1 MVNANITES
10 NHIGIVRIKDE
21 ARIRYNPLKNL
32 TPQKITAAMDNFNCG
47 YLSDAA
53 KIYAAIRRRDAVVQ
67 ACVQKRKRATS
78 RLEWTIVEMGND
90 EAASKEHAAFL
101 EDFYNNIRVTS
112 AEDANKRGSMS
123 MLIENILSALENK
136 YAVSEIIWDT
146 SRAPS
151 LSAEV
156 RHVPLWFFE
165 NTQGY
170 LRFKKSSYDTEGA
183 DLENN
188 GWMVS
193 VYDSPLMEATA
204 VCYIVKRFA
213 QGDWSAYS
221 SRFGMPT
228 PVYNSTAKRN
238 TPEYDAAVDALAN
251 LVNGCGMVLA
261 AGEVFDLKQP
271 AGTGEPF
278 KTLSD
283 AMDRYIALIW
293 RGSDL
298 STLSAD
304 NAAGASL
311 QAEESEILEDADCAL
326 VEETLASYLSQPALE
341 WKFGKDVK
349 PAAYLQLTRKNRKDK
364 LNQIAVYKG
373 AAELGCNVAKRDVY
387 EALELREPEPGEDM
401 VELSVQ
407 QPAAAD
413 AETQSAGLSS
423 FGNSSEPSEKDL
435 EKMLDALA
443 TAKGKDIEPL
453 RKRVLALEKLTDP
466 EEYVDALEK
475 LNADILALIGGENEA
490 VELEKILKKEA
501 ANV

>member
-1 MVNANITES
+1 MSTNITES
-10 NHIGIVRIKDE
+10 SHIGMVRIRDE
-21 ARIRYNPLKNL
+21 ARMRYNPLKNL
-32 TPQKITAAMDNFNCG
+32 TPQRITAAMDNFNCG

-78 RLEWTIVEMGND
+78 RLAWTIVEMGDD

-101 EDFYNNIRVTS
+101 EDFYNNIKVTS

-123 MLIENILSALENK
+123 MLVENILSALENK
-136 YAVSEIIWDT
+136 YAVSEIIWDV

-170 LRFKKSSYDTEGA
+170 LRFKRSSFDNEGK
-183 DLENN
+183 DLEPN

-213 QGDWSAYS
+213 QADWAAYS

-228 PVYNSTAKRN
+228 PVYAANAKPN
-238 TPEYDAAVDALAN
+238 TPEWESAEHTLAN
-251 LVNGCGMVLA
+251 LVNGCGMVIA
-261 AGEVFDLKQP
+261 AGENFDLKQP
-271 AGTGEPF
+271 AGTGQPF

-326 VEETLASYLSQPALE
+326 VEETLAHYLSLPALE
-341 WKFGKDVK
+341 WKFGRGVK

-364 LNQIAVYKG
+364 LNQISVYKG
-373 AAELGCNVAKRDVY
+373 AAELGCNVAKRDLY
-387 EALELREPEPGEDM
+387 EALELREPEPGEET
-401 VELSVQ
+401 VELSVPQ
-407 QPAAAD
+407 AAAGTE
-413 AETQSAGLSS
+413 AQGAPLSA
-423 FGNSSEPSEKDL
+423 FGNSAEASEADL
-435 EKMLDALA
+435 SKMLDGLA
-443 TAKGKDIEPL
+443 AAKGKDIEPL
-453 RKRVLALEKLTDP
+453 RRRLAELERITDAG
-466 EEYVDALEK
+466 EYAAALEK
-475 LNADILALIGGENEA
+475 LNGDILGLIGGENEA
-490 VELEKILKKEA
+490 EELQKILKREA
-501 ANV
+501 LDV

>member
-10 NHIGIVRIKDE
+10 KHIGIVRILDE
-21 ARIRYNPLKNL
+21 ARMRYNPLKNL

-78 RLEWTIVEMGND
+78 RLTWTIVEMGND
-90 EAASKEHAAFL
+90 EAASKEHSAFL

-123 MLIENILSALENK
+123 MLVENILSALENK

-170 LRFKKSSYDTEGA
+170 LRFKKSSYDTEGV
-183 DLENN
+183 DLEKN

-204 VCYIVKRFA
+204 VCYVVKRFA
-213 QGDWSAYS
+213 QGDWAAYS
-221 SRFGMPT
+221 NRFGMPT
-228 PVYNSTAKRN
+228 PVYNSTATRN
-238 TPEYDAAVDALAN
+238 TPEWDAAVDAIAN

-283 AMDRYIALIW
+283 SMDRYIALIW

-326 VEETLASYLSQPALE
+326 VEETLASYLSLPALE
-341 WKFGKDVK
+341 WKFGIGVK
-349 PAAYLQLTRKNRKDK
+349 PAAYLQLTR
-364 LNQIAVYKG
+364 
-373 AAELGCNVAKRDVY
+373 
-387 EALELREPEPGEDM
+387 
-401 VELSVQ
+401 
-407 QPAAAD
+407 
-413 AETQSAGLSS
+413 
-423 FGNSSEPSEKDL
+423 
-435 EKMLDALA
+435 
-443 TAKGKDIEPL
+443 
-453 RKRVLALEKLTDP
+453 
-466 EEYVDALEK
+466 
-475 LNADILALIGGENEA
+475 
-490 VELEKILKKEA
+490 
-501 ANV
+501 

>member
-1 MVNANITES
+1 MGENITES
-10 NHIGIVRIKDE
+10 KHIGVVRIRDE
-21 ARIRYNPLKNL
+21 ARLRYNPLRNL
-32 TPQKITAAMDNFNCG
+32 TPQKITSAMDAFDCG
-47 YLSDAA
+47 YLSEAA
-53 KIYAAIRRRDAVVQ
+53 RIYDAIRRRDGVVQ

-101 EDFYNNIRVTS
+101 EDFYNNIKVTS
-112 AEDANKRGSMS
+112 AADANKRGSMS
-123 MLIENILSALENK
+123 MLIDNILSALENK

-170 LRFKKSSYDTEGA
+170 LRFKRNSTDTEGV
-183 DLENN
+183 DLEEN

-193 VYDSPLMEATA
+193 VSDSPLMEATA
-204 VCYIVKRFA
+204 VCYIIKRFA
-213 QGDWSAYS
+213 QGDWAVCSQ
-221 SRFGMPT
+221 RFGMPM
-228 PVYNSTAKRN
+228 PVYNANADRG
-238 TPEYDAAVDALAN
+238 TPEFESAVESVAGIM
-251 LVNGCGMVLA
+251 NGYGMVCA
-261 AGEVFDLKQP
+261 RGEVFDLKLP
-271 AGTGEPF
+271 NGTSEPF
-278 KTLSD
+278 KTLSE

-326 VEETLASYLSQPALE
+326 VEETLAHYLTKPALE
-341 WKFGKDVK
+341 WKFGQGVK

-373 AAELGCNVAKRDVY
+373 AAELGCAVAKRDVY
-387 EALELREPEPGEDM
+387 EALELREPEAGEDI
-401 VELSVQ
+401 VELQ
-407 QPAAAD
+407 QLSPTPQVSFTNAKPRKDSAVDRVAAALGD
-413 AETQSAGLSS
+413 MAQPFYDELARIEGMAGA
-423 FGNSSEPSEKDL
+423 SER
-435 EKMLDALA
+435 
-443 TAKGKDIEPL
+443 T
-453 RKRVLALEKLTDP
+453 RALENLLKNLGKYFDGGKAEAEAWFEVLK
-466 EEYVDALEK
+466 EEFDNGK
-475 LNADILALIGGENEA
+475 
-490 VELEKILKKEA
+490 
-501 ANV
+501 

>member
-1 MVNANITES
+1 MSTNITES
-10 NHIGIVRIKDE
+10 RHIGIVRIKDE
-21 ARIRYNPLKNL
+21 ARMRYNPLKNL

-53 KIYAAIRRRDAVVQ
+53 KIYDAIRRRDAVVQ

-78 RLEWTIVEMGND
+78 RLAWTIVEMGND

-101 EDFYNNIRVTS
+101 EDFYNNIKVTS
-112 AEDANKRGSMS
+112 AEDANKRGSIS
-123 MLIENILSALENK
+123 MLMENILSALENK
-136 YAVSEIIWDT
+136 YAVSEVIWDT

-170 LRFKKSSYDTEGA
+170 LRFKRSSYDSEGA
-183 DLENN
+183 DLEKN
-188 GWMVS
+188 GWLVS

-213 QGDWSAYS
+213 LGDWAAYS

-228 PVYNSTAKRN
+228 PVYNSTATRN
-238 TPEYDAAVDALAN
+238 SAEWDAAVDALAN

-278 KTLSD
+278 KTLAD

-311 QAEESEILEDADCAL
+311 QAEESEILEDSDCAL
-326 VEETLASYLSQPALE
+326 VEETLAHYLTLPALE
-341 WKFGKDVK
+341 WKFGKGVK
-349 PAAYLQLTRKNRKDK
+349 PAAYLQLTRKNRNDK
-364 LNQIAVYKG
+364 LNQISVYKG
-373 AAELGCNVAKRDVY
+373 AAELGCPVAKRDVY
-387 EALELREPEPGEDM
+387 EALELREPEAGEDI
-401 VELSVQ
+401 VELRVQ
-407 QPAAAD
+407 QAAALG
-413 AETQSAGLSS
+413 AEAQGSALSS
-423 FGNSSEPSEKDL
+423 FGNSAETSEEAL
-435 EKMLDALA
+435 EKMLDELA
-443 TAKGKDIEPL
+443 EAKGKDIEPL
-453 RKRVLALEKLTDP
+453 RKRVLALEKISDA
-466 EEYVDALEK
+466 EEYADALEK
-475 LNADILALIGGENEA
+475 LNADILALMKGDNEA
-490 VELEKILKKEA
+490 AEMERILKREA
-501 ANV
+501 GNV

>member
-1 MVNANITES
+1 MSTNITES
-10 NHIGIVRIKDE
+10 SHIGMVRIRDE
-21 ARIRYNPLKNL
+21 ARMRYNPLKNL
-32 TPQKITAAMDNFNCG
+32 TPQRITAAMDNFNCG

-53 KIYAAIRRRDAVVQ
+53 KIYAAIRSRDAVVQ

-78 RLEWTIVEMGND
+78 RLAWTIVEMGED

-101 EDFYNNIRVTS
+101 EDFYNNIKVTS

-123 MLIENILSALENK
+123 MLVENILSALENK
-136 YAVSEIIWDT
+136 YAVSEVIWNT

-170 LRFKKSSYDTEGA
+170 LRFKKSSFDNEGE
-183 DLENN
+183 DLEPN

-213 QGDWSAYS
+213 QADWAAYS
-221 SRFGMPT
+221 SRFGMST
-228 PVYNSTAKRN
+228 PVYAANAKPN
-238 TPEYDAAVDALAN
+238 TPEWESAEHTLAN
-251 LVNGCGMVLA
+251 LVNGCGMVIA
-261 AGEVFDLKQP
+261 AGENFDLKQP

-311 QAEESEILEDADCAL
+311 QAEESEILEDSDCAL
-326 VEETLASYLSQPALE
+326 VEETLAHYLSLPALE
-341 WKFGKDVK
+341 WKFGRGVK

-373 AAELGCNVAKRDVY
+373 AAELGCNVAKRELY
-387 EALELREPEPGEDM
+387 EALELREPEPGEET
-401 VELSVQ
+401 VELSVPQ
-407 QPAAAD
+407 AAAG
-413 AETQSAGLSS
+413 AEAQGAELSA
-423 FGNSSEPSEKDL
+423 FGNSAELSEADL
-435 EKMLDALA
+435 SKMLDGLA

-453 RKRVLALEKLTDP
+453 RRRLAELERITDAG
-466 EEYVDALEK
+466 EYAAALEK
-475 LNADILALIGGENEA
+475 LNGDILGLIGGENEA
-490 VELEKILKKEA
+490 EELQKILKREA
-501 ANV
+501 LNV

>member
-1 MVNANITES
+1 MGENITES
-10 NHIGIVRIKDE
+10 KHIGIVRIRDE
-21 ARIRYNPLKNL
+21 ARLRYNPLKNL
-32 TPQKITAAMDNFNCG
+32 TPQKITAAMDAFNYG
-47 YLSDAA
+47 YLSEAA
-53 KIYAAIRRRDAVVQ
+53 RIYDAIRRRDAVVQ

-78 RLEWTIVEMGND
+78 RLAWTIVEMGND
-90 EAASKEHAAFL
+90 EASSKEHAAFL
-101 EDFYNNIRVTS
+101 EDFYNNIKVTS
-112 AEDANKRGSMS
+112 AADANKRGSMS
-123 MLIENILSALENK
+123 MLIDNILSALENK

-170 LRFKKSSYDTEGA
+170 LRFKRNSTDTEGV
-183 DLENN
+183 DLEEN

-193 VYDSPLMEATA
+193 VSDSPLMEATA
-204 VCYIVKRFA
+204 VCYIIKRFA
-213 QGDWSAYS
+213 QGDWAVCSQ
-221 SRFGMPT
+221 RFGMPM
-228 PVYNSTAKRN
+228 PVYNANADRG
-238 TPEYDAAVDALAN
+238 TPEFESAVESVAGIM
-251 LVNGCGMVLA
+251 NGYGMVCA
-261 AGEVFDLKQP
+261 RGEVFDLKLP
-271 AGTGEPF
+271 NGTSEPF
-278 KTLSD
+278 KTLSE

-326 VEETLASYLSQPALE
+326 VEETLAHYLTKPALE
-341 WKFGKDVK
+341 WKFGQGVK

-407 QPAAAD
+407 QPAAEA
-413 AETQSAGLSS
+413 QGAGLSS
-423 FGNSSEPSEKDL
+423 FGNSSEPSEEIL
-435 EKMLDALA
+435 GKMLDALV

-466 EEYVDALEK
+466 DEYADALEK

-490 VELEKILKKEA
+490 AEMEKILKKEA

>member
-10 NHIGIVRIKDE
+10 KHIGIVRILDE
-21 ARIRYNPLKNL
+21 ARMRYNPLKNL

-78 RLEWTIVEMGND
+78 RLTWTIVEMGND
-90 EAASKEHAAFL
+90 EAASKEHSAFL

-123 MLIENILSALENK
+123 MLVENILSALENK

-170 LRFKKSSYDTEGA
+170 LRFKKSSYDTEGV
-183 DLENN
+183 DLEKN

-204 VCYIVKRFA
+204 VCYVVKRFA
-213 QGDWSAYS
+213 QGDWAAYS
-221 SRFGMPT
+221 NRFGMPT
-228 PVYNSTAKRN
+228 PVYNSTATRN
-238 TPEYDAAVDALAN
+238 TPEWDAAVDALAN

-407 QPAAAD
+407 QPAAAG
-413 AETQSAGLSS
+413 AEAQGAGLSA
-423 FGNSSEPSEKDL
+423 FGNSSEPSEEDL

-453 RKRVLALEKLTDP
+453 RKRVLALEKITDP
-466 EEYVDALEK
+466 EEYADALEK

-490 VELEKILKKEA
+490 AEMEKILKKEA

>member
-10 NHIGIVRIKDE
+10 KHIGIVRILDE
-21 ARIRYNPLKNL
+21 ARMRYNPLKNL

-78 RLEWTIVEMGND
+78 RLTWTIVEMGND
-90 EAASKEHAAFL
+90 EAASKEHSAFL

-123 MLIENILSALENK
+123 MLVENILSALENK

-170 LRFKKSSYDTEGA
+170 LRFKKSSYDTEGV
-183 DLENN
+183 DLEKN

-204 VCYIVKRFA
+204 VCYVVKRFA
-213 QGDWSAYS
+213 QGDWAAYS
-221 SRFGMPT
+221 NRFGMPT
-228 PVYNSTAKRN
+228 PVYNSTATRN
-238 TPEYDAAVDALAN
+238 TPEWDAAVDAIAN

-278 KTLSD
+278 KTLPDS
-283 AMDRYIALIW
+283 MDRYIALIW

-326 VEETLASYLSQPALE
+326 VEETLASYLSLPALE
-341 WKFGKDVK
+341 WKFGIGVK

-373 AAELGCNVAKRDVY
+373 AAELGCAVAKRDVY

-407 QPAAAD
+407 QPAAVG
-413 AETQSAGLSS
+413 AEAQGAGLDA
-423 FGNSSEPSEKDL
+423 FGNSSEPSEEDL
-435 EKMLDALA
+435 GKMLDTLA

-453 RKRVLALEKLTDP
+453 RRRVLALEKITDP
-466 EEYVDALEK
+466 EDYADALEK

-490 VELEKILKKEA
+490 AEMEKILKKEA

>member
-1 MVNANITES
+1 M
-10 NHIGIVRIKDE
+10 VRIRDE
-21 ARIRYNPLKNL
+21 ARMRYNPLKNL
-32 TPQKITAAMDNFNCG
+32 TPQRITAAMDNFNCG

-53 KIYAAIRRRDAVVQ
+53 KIYAAIRSRDAVVQ

-78 RLEWTIVEMGND
+78 RLAWTIVEMGED

-101 EDFYNNIRVTS
+101 EDFYNNIKVTS

-123 MLIENILSALENK
+123 MLVENILSALENK
-136 YAVSEIIWDT
+136 YAVSEVIWNT

-170 LRFKKSSYDTEGA
+170 LRFKKSSFDNEGE
-183 DLENN
+183 DLEPN

-213 QGDWSAYS
+213 QADWAAYS

-228 PVYNSTAKRN
+228 PVYAANAKPN
-238 TPEYDAAVDALAN
+238 TPEWESAEHTLAN
-251 LVNGCGMVLA
+251 LVNGCGMVIA
-261 AGEVFDLKQP
+261 AGENFDLKQP

-311 QAEESEILEDADCAL
+311 QAEESEILEDSDCAL
-326 VEETLASYLSQPALE
+326 VEETLAHYLSLPALE
-341 WKFGKDVK
+341 WKFGRGVK

-373 AAELGCNVAKRDVY
+373 AAELGCNVAKRELY
-387 EALELREPEPGEDM
+387 EALELREPEPGEET
-401 VELSVQ
+401 VELSVPQ
-407 QPAAAD
+407 AAAG
-413 AETQSAGLSS
+413 AEAQGAELSA
-423 FGNSSEPSEKDL
+423 FGNSAELSEADL
-435 EKMLDALA
+435 SKMLDGLA

-453 RKRVLALEKLTDP
+453 RRRLAELERITDAG
-466 EEYVDALEK
+466 EYAAALEK
-475 LNADILALIGGENEA
+475 LNGDILGLIGGENEA
-490 VELEKILKKEA
+490 EELQKILKREA
-501 ANV
+501 LNV

>member
-1 MVNANITES
+1 MVNTNITES

-21 ARIRYNPLKNL
+21 ARMRYNPLKNL

-170 LRFKKSSYDTEGA
+170 LRFKKSSYDTEGV
-183 DLENN
+183 DLEKN

-204 VCYIVKRFA
+204 VCYVVKRFA
-213 QGDWSAYS
+213 QGDWAAYS
-221 SRFGMPT
+221 NRFGMPT
-228 PVYNSTAKRN
+228 PVYNSTATRN
-238 TPEYDAAVDALAN
+238 TPEWDAAVDALAN

-373 AAELGCNVAKRDVY
+373 AAELGCAVAKRDVY

-407 QPAAAD
+407 QPAAVG
-413 AETQSAGLSS
+413 AEAQGAGLDA
-423 FGNSSEPSEKDL
+423 FGNSSEPSEEDL

-453 RKRVLALEKLTDP
+453 RKRVLALEKLTDA
-466 EEYVDALEK
+466 EEYADALEK

-490 VELEKILKKEA
+490 AEMEKILKKEA

>member
-1 MVNANITES
+1 MSTNITES
-10 NHIGIVRIKDE
+10 SHIGMVRIRDE
-21 ARIRYNPLKNL
+21 ARMRYNPLKNL
-32 TPQKITAAMDNFNCG
+32 TPQRITAAMDNFNCG

-78 RLEWTIVEMGND
+78 RLAWTIVEMGED

-101 EDFYNNIRVTS
+101 EDFYNNIKVTS

-123 MLIENILSALENK
+123 MLVENILSALENK
-136 YAVSEIIWDT
+136 YAVSEVIWNT

-170 LRFKKSSYDTEGA
+170 LRFKKSSFDNEGEN
-183 DLENN
+183 LEPN

-213 QGDWSAYS
+213 QADWAAYS

-228 PVYNSTAKRN
+228 PVYAANAKPN
-238 TPEYDAAVDALAN
+238 TPEWESAEHTLAN
-251 LVNGCGMVLA
+251 LVNGCGMVIA
-261 AGEVFDLKQP
+261 AGENFDLKQP

-326 VEETLASYLSQPALE
+326 VEETLAHYLSMPALE
-341 WKFGKDVK
+341 WKFGRGVK

-364 LNQIAVYKG
+364 LNQISVYKG
-373 AAELGCNVAKRDVY
+373 AAELGCNVAKRELY
-387 EALELREPEPGEDM
+387 EALELREPEPGEET
-401 VELSVQ
+401 VELSVPQ
-407 QPAAAD
+407 AAAAG
-413 AETQSAGLSS
+413 AEAQGAPLSAFGNSAEPSEAGLS
-423 FGNSSEPSEKDL
+423 
-435 EKMLDALA
+435 KMLDGLA
-443 TAKGKDIEPL
+443 AAKGKDIEPL
-453 RKRVLALEKLTDP
+453 RRRLAELERITDAG
-466 EEYVDALEK
+466 EYAAALEK
-475 LNADILALIGGENEA
+475 LNGDILGLIGGENEA
-490 VELEKILKKEA
+490 EELQKILKREA
-501 ANV
+501 LNV

>member
-10 NHIGIVRIKDE
+10 KHIGIVRILDE
-21 ARIRYNPLKNL
+21 ARMRYNPLKNL

-78 RLEWTIVEMGND
+78 RLTWTIVEMGND
-90 EAASKEHAAFL
+90 EAASKEHSAFL

-123 MLIENILSALENK
+123 MLVENILSALENK

-170 LRFKKSSYDTEGA
+170 LRFKKSSYDTEGV
-183 DLENN
+183 DLEKN

-204 VCYIVKRFA
+204 VCYVVKRFA
-213 QGDWSAYS
+213 QGDWAAY
-221 SRFGMPT
+221 
-228 PVYNSTAKRN
+228 RN
-238 TPEYDAAVDALAN
+238 TPEWDAAVDAIAN

-283 AMDRYIALIW
+283 SMDRYIALIW

-326 VEETLASYLSQPALE
+326 VEETLAHYLTKPALE
-341 WKFGKDVK
+341 WRFGKGVK
-349 PAAYLQLTRKNRKDK
+349 PAAYLQLTRRP
-364 LNQIAVYKG
+364 I
-373 AAELGCNVAKRDVY
+373 C
-387 EALELREPEPGEDM
+387 
-401 VELSVQ
+401 S
-407 QPAAAD
+407 
-413 AETQSAGLSS
+413 
-423 FGNSSEPSEKDL
+423 
-435 EKMLDALA
+435 
-443 TAKGKDIEPL
+443 
-453 RKRVLALEKLTDP
+453 
-466 EEYVDALEK
+466 
-475 LNADILALIGGENEA
+475 
-490 VELEKILKKEA
+490 
-501 ANV
+501 

>member
-21 ARIRYNPLKNL
+21 ARMRYNPLKNL

-78 RLEWTIVEMGND
+78 RLEWTIVEMGNN

-213 QGDWSAYS
+213 QGDWAAYS

-283 AMDRYIALIW
+283 SMDRYIALIW

-326 VEETLASYLSQPALE
+326 VEETLAHYLTKPALE
-341 WKFGKDVK
+341 WKFGQGVK

-373 AAELGCNVAKRDVY
+373 AAELGCAVAKRDVY

-407 QPAAAD
+407 QPAAAG
-413 AETQSAGLSS
+413 AEAQGAGLSA
-423 FGNSSEPSEKDL
+423 FGNSSEPSEEDL
-435 EKMLDALA
+435 GRMLDALA

-453 RKRVLALEKLTDP
+453 RKRVLALEKLTDA
-466 EEYVDALEK
+466 EEYADALEK

>member
-10 NHIGIVRIKDE
+10 KHIGIVRIKDE
-21 ARIRYNPLKNL
+21 ARMRYNPLKNL

-373 AAELGCNVAKRDVY
+373 AAELGCAVAKRDVY

-407 QPAAAD
+407 QPADAA
-413 AETQSAGLSS
+413 AETQGAGLDA
-423 FGNSSEPSEKDL
+423 FGNSSEPSEENL
-435 EKMLDALA
+435 GRMLDALA

-453 RKRVLALEKLTDP
+453 RKRVLALEKITDP
-466 EEYVDALEK
+466 EEYADALEK

-490 VELEKILKKEA
+490 SEMEKILKKEA

>member
-1 MVNANITES
+1 MSTNITES
-10 NHIGIVRIKDE
+10 SHIGMVRIRDE
-21 ARIRYNPLKNL
+21 ARMRYNPLKNL
-32 TPQKITAAMDNFNCG
+32 TPQRITAAMDNFNCG

-78 RLEWTIVEMGND
+78 RLAWTIVEMGED

-101 EDFYNNIRVTS
+101 EDFYNNIKVTS

-123 MLIENILSALENK
+123 MLVENILSALENK
-136 YAVSEIIWDT
+136 YAVSEVIWDV

-170 LRFKKSSYDTEGA
+170 LRFKKSSFDNEGE
-183 DLENN
+183 DLEPN

-213 QGDWSAYS
+213 QADWAAYS

-228 PVYNSTAKRN
+228 PVYAANAKPN
-238 TPEYDAAVDALAN
+238 TPEWESAEHTLAN
-251 LVNGCGMVLA
+251 LVNGCGMVIA
-261 AGEVFDLKQP
+261 AGENFDLKQP
-271 AGTGEPF
+271 AGTGAPF

-326 VEETLASYLSQPALE
+326 VEETLAHYLSLPALE
-341 WKFGKDVK
+341 WKFGRGVK

-373 AAELGCNVAKRDVY
+373 AAELGCNVAKRELY
-387 EALELREPEPGEDM
+387 EALELREPEPGEET
-401 VELSVQ
+401 VELSVPQ
-407 QPAAAD
+407 AAAGTE
-413 AETQSAGLSS
+413 AQGAPLSA
-423 FGNSSEPSEKDL
+423 FGNSAESSEADL
-435 EKMLDALA
+435 SKMLDGLA
-443 TAKGKDIEPL
+443 SAKGKDIEPL
-453 RKRVLALEKLTDP
+453 RRRLAELEKITDAG
-466 EEYVDALEK
+466 EYAAVLEK
-475 LNADILALIGGENEA
+475 LNGDILGLIGGENEA
-490 VELEKILKKEA
+490 SELQKILKSEA
-501 ANV
+501 LNV

>member
-1 MVNANITES
+1 MNANITES
-10 NHIGIVRIKDE
+10 KHIGIVRIKDE
-21 ARIRYNPLKNL
+21 ARMRYNPLKNL

-407 QPAAAD
+407 QPAAAG
-413 AETQSAGLSS
+413 AEAQGAGLSA
-423 FGNSSEPSEKDL
+423 FGNSSEPSEEDL

-453 RKRVLALEKLTDP
+453 RKRVLALEKITDP
-466 EEYVDALEK
+466 EEYADALEK

-490 VELEKILKKEA
+490 AEMEKILKKEA

>member
-21 ARIRYNPLKNL
+21 ARMRYNPLKNL

-78 RLEWTIVEMGND
+78 RLEWTIVEMGNN

-407 QPAAAD
+407 QPADAA
-413 AETQSAGLSS
+413 AETQGAGLSS
-423 FGNSSEPSEKDL
+423 FGNSSEPSEENL
-435 EKMLDALA
+435 GRMLDALA

-453 RKRVLALEKLTDP
+453 RKRVLALEKITDP
-466 EEYVDALEK
+466 EEYADALEK

-490 VELEKILKKEA
+490 AEMEKILKKEA

>member
-1 MVNANITES
+1 MSTNITES
-10 NHIGIVRIKDE
+10 SHIGMVRIRDE
-21 ARIRYNPLKNL
+21 ARMRYNPLKNL
-32 TPQKITAAMDNFNCG
+32 TPQRITAAMDNFNCG

-78 RLEWTIVEMGND
+78 RLAWTIVEMGDD

-101 EDFYNNIRVTS
+101 EDFYNNIKVTS

-123 MLIENILSALENK
+123 MLVENILSALENK
-136 YAVSEIIWDT
+136 YAVSEIIWDV

-170 LRFKKSSYDTEGA
+170 LRFKRSSFDNEGK
-183 DLENN
+183 DLEPN

-213 QGDWSAYS
+213 QADWAAYS

-228 PVYNSTAKRN
+228 PVYAANAKPN
-238 TPEYDAAVDALAN
+238 TPEWESAEHTLAN
-251 LVNGCGMVLA
+251 LVNGCGMVIG
-261 AGEVFDLKQP
+261 AGENFDLKQP
-271 AGTGEPF
+271 AGTGQPF

-311 QAEESEILEDADCAL
+311 QAEESEILEDADCVL
-326 VEETLASYLSQPALE
+326 VEETLAHYLSLPALE
-341 WKFGKDVK
+341 WKFGRGVK

-364 LNQIAVYKG
+364 LNQISVYKG
-373 AAELGCNVAKRDVY
+373 AAELGCNVAKRELY
-387 EALELREPEPGEDM
+387 EALELREPEPGEET
-401 VELSVQ
+401 VELSVPQ
-407 QPAAAD
+407 AAAGTE
-413 AETQSAGLSS
+413 AQGEPLSA
-423 FGNSSEPSEKDL
+423 FGNSAEASEADL
-435 EKMLDALA
+435 SKMLDGLA
-443 TAKGKDIEPL
+443 AAKGKDIEPL
-453 RKRVLALEKLTDP
+453 RRRLAELERITDAG
-466 EEYVDALEK
+466 EYAAALEK
-475 LNADILALIGGENEA
+475 LNGDILGLIGGENEA
-490 VELEKILKKEA
+490 SELQKILKREA
-501 ANV
+501 LDV

>member
-1 MVNANITES
+1 MNTNITES
-10 NHIGIVRIKDE
+10 KHIGIVRIRDE
-21 ARIRYNPLKNL
+21 ARMRYNPLKNL

-78 RLEWTIVEMGND
+78 RLEWTIVEMGDD
-90 EAASKEHAAFL
+90 EVSSKEHAAFL
-101 EDFYNNIRVTS
+101 EDFYNNIKVTS

-123 MLIENILSALENK
+123 MLVENILSALENK
-136 YAVSEIIWDT
+136 YAVSEIIWDA

-156 RHVPLWFFE
+156 RSVPLWFFE

-170 LRFKKSSYDTEGA
+170 LRFKRSSYEIEGV
-183 DLENN
+183 DLEKN

-204 VCYIVKRFA
+204 VCYIIKRFA
-213 QGDWSAYS
+213 QSDWACCSE
-221 SRFGMPT
+221 RFGTPT
-228 PVYNSTAKRN
+228 PVYNSSANRN
-238 TPEYDAAVDALAN
+238 TPEWNEAVETLAN
-251 LVNGCGMVLA
+251 LANGCGMVLA
-261 AGEVFDLKQP
+261 TGEMFDLKQP
-271 AGTGEPF
+271 NGTGEPF
-278 KTLSD
+278 KTLAES
-283 AMDRYIALIW
+283 MDRYIALIW

-311 QAEESEILEDADCAL
+311 QAEESDILEDADCAL
-326 VEETLASYLSQPALE
+326 VEETLAHYLTIPALE
-341 WKFGKDVK
+341 WRFGKGVK

-387 EALELREPEPGEDM
+387 EALELREPESGEDM
-401 VELSVQ
+401 VELQ
-407 QPAAAD
+407 QAI
-413 AETQSAGLSS
+413 TSSGHMSFTNSAKTKESAIERVATKLGDMAQP
-423 FGNSSEPSEKDL
+423 FYDQIARI
-435 EKMLDALA
+435 EKM
-443 TAKGKDIEPL
+443 T
-453 RKRVLALEKLTDP
+453 
-466 EEYVDALEK
+466 DALERTRGLENL
-475 LNADILALIGGENEA
+475 LNN
-490 VELEKILKKEA
+490 LEKYFDGGKAEAEAWFKVLKEEFENGK
-501 ANV
+501 